1 MGNSRV
7 ARKIK
12 MATVDDLLGVPAE
25 YAEAVL
31 IEVDRIQQFK
41 DHPFKVL
48 DDSKMEDLV
57 ESIKV
62 NGVLNPVILRPIDG
76 GQYEMISGHRRLHA
90 SKLAGLDKIPAISKQ
105 MSDDEATII
114 MVDSNIQ

>member
-1 MGNSRV
+1 MGNSSV
-7 ARKIK
+7 ARTIK
-12 MATVDDLLGVPAE
+12 MATVDDRLVVPAE

-90 SKLAGLDKIPAISKQ
+90 SKFAGMDISICSRQ
-105 MSDDEATII
+105 WIYQNMS
-114 MVDSNIQ
+114 N